1 MELLLKKLFDPPLSL
16 REIIMLPL
24 VFFGI
29 FISVY
34 LILQDIKIRG
44 YCPSLGIT
52 PVCYL
57 NANAFILILLSI
69 FFVKKSL
76 KTLFFFAGSALGIS
90 IAVYFSASHLL
101 YINHCAFLCSYPDCF
116 INFFLF
122 FVIFVVRTVEI

>member
-1 MELLLKKLFDPPLSL
+1 MEFLLKKFFAPPLSL
-16 REIIMLPL
+16 REILMLPL
-24 VFFGI
+24 VLSGLI
-29 FISVY
+29 ISVY
-34 LILQDIKIRG
+34 LVLQDIKMRG

-57 NANAFILILLSI
+57 NANAFIMILLSI

-90 IAVYFSASHLL
+90 IAIYFSTSHLL
-101 YINHCAFLCSYPDCF
+101 YINHCAFICSYPDCF

-122 FVIFVVRTVEI
+122 FVIFVIRTVKV